1 MWDWSLHLYWYW
13 MPTKFWVKNKGGRVW
28 LKIALRL
35 QAELT
40 FITYIYFPFTTAL
53 IPWWWFILY
62 GRKKEGFSPVCEITL
77 MGCWVDVIFGINL
90 WQYLP
95 AGTNERME
103 ECHFESLMNTANCVL
118 LYLNFFFI
126 GKYYWRRA
134 YLWTQV
140 ACLAIHDE
148 WLEACASLDCLLQTI
163 QGKQNRPAGEL
174 SFCFIA
180 LYFHQLNDK
189 WSYTVLNR

>member
-95 AGTNERME
+95 AGTNERMSFWE
-103 ECHFESLMNTANCVL
+103 LNEHHKLRASVSEIFFHRQVLLDACLFMNTSSL
-118 LYLNFFFI
+118 S
-126 GKYYWRRA
+126 GHSWRMTRGLCFA
-134 YLWTQV
+134 RLF
-140 ACLAIHDE
+140 
-148 WLEACASLDCLLQTI
+148 AS
-163 QGKQNRPAGEL
+163 
-174 SFCFIA
+174 
-180 LYFHQLNDK
+180 NDP
-189 WSYTVLNR
+189 R